1 MGSCISNFINT
12 FQTEIYRYIGNRI
25 EIVLAEDRED
35 GREELLRTSAG
46 ENIVLDMEDGTVS
59 EEGKYSPFS
68 LMIYLH
74 FFTFGRYF
82 GFRAPFKNFEL
93 PSLGGISSFYERS
106 YS

>member
-68 LMIYLH
+68 LMICLH
-74 FFTFGRYF
+74 FFDVQPLFRLSGTF
-82 GFRAPFKNFEL
+82 
-93 PSLGGISSFYERS
+93 
-106 YS
+106 